1 MLDVRLIIER
11 MKEVLGKENDKAL
24 SEELGV
30 ARTTFSNW
38 KNRNNMPID
47 MILTFAQNHNLSLDW
62 LIYGKDKTQALKATE
77 KMLLTA
83 FNELDDKQQ
92 LQAVLF
98 VGNLAQGGAATNA
111 SVTQHAGE
119 NAYNVGGDFNFNQK
133 IEFYFFI

>member
-47 MILTFAQNHNLSLDW
+47 MILTFAQNYNLSLDW

-92 LQAVLF
+92 LQAVVF
-98 VGNLAQGGAATNA
+98 VGNLAQGGGA
-111 SVTQHAGE
+111 SGQSGSIMTVNNSQADNIANGSITIGR
-119 NAYNVGGDFNFNQK
+119 
-133 IEFYFFI
+133 

>member
-62 LIYGKDKTQALKATE
+62 LIYGKENAPKLNEMETE
-77 KMLLTA
+77 LLTR
-83 FNELDDKQQ
+83 FNRLSFSEKLDIFNR
-92 LQAVLF
+92 LQGSTASAQS
-98 VGNLAQGGAATNA
+98 VGGDGF
-111 SVTQHAGE
+111 
-119 NAYNVGGDFNFNQK
+119 NVGGDFNVNQK
-133 IEFYFFI
+133 

>member
-1 MLDVRLIIER
+1 MEKFSVRLIIER

-24 SEELGV
+24 IEELGV
-30 ARTTFSNW
+30 AQTTFSNW

-92 LQAVLF
+92 LQAVVF
-98 VGNLAQGGAATNA
+98 VGNLAQGGAATNT

-133 IEFYFFI
+133 

>member
-47 MILTFAQNHNLSLDW
+47 MILTFAQNYNLSLDW
-62 LIYGKDKTQALKATE
+62 LITGKEKTQALKATE

-92 LQAVLF
+92 LQAVVF
-98 VGNLAQGGAATNA
+98 VGNLAQGGTNSPTA
-111 SVTQHAGE
+111 SISQHAGE

-133 IEFYFFI
+133 

>member
-47 MILTFAQNHNLSLDW
+47 MILTFAQNYNLSLDW
-62 LIYGKDKTQALKATE
+62 LITGKEKTQSLKATE

-83 FNELDDKQQ
+83 FNELDDKQ
-92 LQAVLF
+92 AVVF
-98 VGNLAQGGAATNA
+98 VGNLAQGGTSSPTA
-111 SVTQHAGE
+111 SVSQHAGE
-119 NAYNVGGDFNFNQK
+119 NAYNVGGDFNVNQK
-133 IEFYFFI
+133 

>member
-47 MILTFAQNHNLSLDW
+47 MILTFAQNYNLSLDW
-62 LIYGKDKTQALKATE
+62 LIYGKENAPKLNEMETE
-77 KMLLTA
+77 LLTR
-83 FNELDDKQQ
+83 FNRLSFSEKLDIFNR
-92 LQAVLF
+92 LQGSTASAQS
-98 VGNLAQGGAATNA
+98 VGGDGF
-111 SVTQHAGE
+111 
-119 NAYNVGGDFNFNQK
+119 NVGGDFNFNQK
-133 IEFYFFI
+133 

>member
-47 MILTFAQNHNLSLDW
+47 MILTFAQNYNLSLDW
-62 LIYGKDKTQALKATE
+62 LICGKEKTQALKATE

-92 LQAVLF
+92 LQAVVF
-98 VGNLAQGGAATNA
+98 VGNLAQGGTSSPTA
-111 SVTQHAGE
+111 SVSQHAGE

-133 IEFYFFI
+133 

>member
-47 MILTFAQNHNLSLDW
+47 MILTFAQNYNLSLDW
-62 LIYGKDKTQALKATE
+62 LIYGKENAPKLNEMETE
-77 KMLLTA
+77 LLTR
-83 FNELDDKQQ
+83 FNRLSFSEKLDIFNR
-92 LQAVLF
+92 LQGSTASAQS
-98 VGNLAQGGAATNA
+98 VGGDGF
-111 SVTQHAGE
+111 
-119 NAYNVGGDFNFNQK
+119 NVGGDFHVNQK
-133 IEFYFFI
+133 

>member
-1 MLDVRLIIER
+1 MEKFSVRLIIER

-24 SEELGV
+24 IEELGV
-30 ARTTFSNW
+30 AQTTFSNW

-92 LQAVLF
+92 LQAVVF
-98 VGNLAQGGAATNA
+98 VGNLAQGGEA
-111 SVTQHAGE
+111 SGQ
-119 NAYNVGGDFNFNQK
+119 GGSIMTVNNSQADNIANGS
-133 IEFYFFI
+133 ITIGR

>member
-47 MILTFAQNHNLSLDW
+47 MILTFAQNYNLSLDW
-62 LIYGKDKTQALKATE
+62 LIYGK
-77 KMLLTA
+77 
-83 FNELDDKQQ
+83 
-92 LQAVLF
+92 
-98 VGNLAQGGAATNA
+98 
-111 SVTQHAGE
+111 E
-119 NAYNVGGDFNFNQK
+119 NAPKLNEMETELLARFNRLSFSEKLDIFNRLQGSTAPAQSVGGDGFNVGGDFNFNQK
-133 IEFYFFI
+133 

>member
-1 MLDVRLIIER
+1 MEKFSVRLIIER

-24 SEELGV
+24 IEELGV
-30 ARTTFSNW
+30 AQTTFSNW

-133 IEFYFFI
+133 

>member
-1 MLDVRLIIER
+1 MEKFSVRLIIER

-24 SEELGV
+24 IEELGV
-30 ARTTFSNW
+30 AQTTFSNW

-92 LQAVLF
+92 LQAVVF
-98 VGNLAQGGAATNA
+98 VGNLAQGGGA
-111 SVTQHAGE
+111 SGQ
-119 NAYNVGGDFNFNQK
+119 GGSTMTVNNSQADNIANGS
-133 IEFYFFI
+133 ITIGR

>member
-1 MLDVRLIIER
+1 MEKFSVRLIIER

-24 SEELGV
+24 IEELGV
-30 ARTTFSNW
+30 AQTTFSNW

-92 LQAVLF
+92 LQAVVF
-98 VGNLAQGGAATNA
+98 VGNLAQGGG
-111 SVTQHAGE
+111 AGGQ
-119 NAYNVGGDFNFNQK
+119 GGSIMTVNNSQADNIANGS
-133 IEFYFFI
+133 ITIGR

>member
-24 SEELGV
+24 IEELGV
-30 ARTTFSNW
+30 AQTTFSNW

-92 LQAVLF
+92 LQAVVFL
-98 VGNLAQGGAATNA
+98 GNLAQGGTSSPTA
-111 SVTQHAGE
+111 SVSQHAGE

-133 IEFYFFI
+133 

>member
-1 MLDVRLIIER
+1 MEKFSVRLIIER

-24 SEELGV
+24 IEELGV
-30 ARTTFSNW
+30 AQTTFSNW

-92 LQAVLF
+92 LQAVVF
-98 VGNLAQGGAATNA
+98 VGNLAQGGTSSPTA
-111 SVTQHAGE
+111 SISQHAGE

-133 IEFYFFI
+133 

>member
-1 MLDVRLIIER
+1 M
-11 MKEVLGKENDKAL
+11 L
-24 SEELGV
+24 SEEKVNSIEFVERLKKV
-30 ARTTFSNW
+30 ADVKEDQALAEIFGLSKASFSYAK
-38 KNRNNMPID
+38 KNNSFSAEMLSN
-47 MILTFAQNHNLSLDW
+47 FAERFNCDLHW
-62 LIYGKDKTQALKATE
+62 LITGKEKAHELKATE

-98 VGNLAQGGAATNA
+98 VGNLAQGGAATNV

-133 IEFYFFI
+133 

>member
-62 LIYGKDKTQALKATE
+62 LITGK
-77 KMLLTA
+77 
-83 FNELDDKQQ
+83 
-92 LQAVLF
+92 
-98 VGNLAQGGAATNA
+98 
-111 SVTQHAGE
+111 E
-119 NAYNVGGDFNFNQK
+119 NAPKLNEMETELLARFNRLSFSEKLDIFNRLQGSTASAQSVGGDGFNVGGDFHVNQK
-133 IEFYFFI
+133 

>member
-1 MLDVRLIIER
+1 MEKFSVRLIIER

-24 SEELGV
+24 IEELGV
-30 ARTTFSNW
+30 AQTTFSNW

-62 LIYGKDKTQALKATE
+62 LIYGKEKTQALKATE

-92 LQAVLF
+92 LQAVVF
-98 VGNLAQGGAATNA
+98 VGNLAQGGTSSPTA
-111 SVTQHAGE
+111 SVSQHAGE

-133 IEFYFFI
+133 

>member
-1 MLDVRLIIER
+1 MEKFSVRLIIER

-24 SEELGV
+24 IEELGV
-30 ARTTFSNW
+30 AQTTFSNW

-92 LQAVLF
+92 LQAVVF
-98 VGNLAQGGAATNA
+98 VGNLAQGGTSSPTA
-111 SVTQHAGE
+111 SVSQHAGE

-133 IEFYFFI
+133 

>member
-1 MLDVRLIIER
+1 MEKFSVRLIIER

-24 SEELGV
+24 IEELGV
-30 ARTTFSNW
+30 AQTTFSNW

-92 LQAVLF
+92 LQAVVFL
-98 VGNLAQGGAATNA
+98 GNLAQGGTSSPTA
-111 SVTQHAGE
+111 SVSQHAGE

-133 IEFYFFI
+133 

>member
-62 LIYGKDKTQALKATE
+62 LITGK
-77 KMLLTA
+77 
-83 FNELDDKQQ
+83 
-92 LQAVLF
+92 
-98 VGNLAQGGAATNA
+98 
-111 SVTQHAGE
+111 E
-119 NAYNVGGDFNFNQK
+119 NAPKLNEMETELLARFNRLSFSEKLDIFNRLQGSTAPAQSVGGDGFNVGGDFNFNQK
-133 IEFYFFI
+133 